1 MPDIPSALW
10 SCQRRCLQMVTAFE
24 TPPQAPPILLRGE
37 MSTSFP
43 GMSSG
48 TRDQGAPTWG
58 WCLAQSCPIQGGA
71 VESVVHV
78 WQIGALAPLQEARE
92 GNLEYI
98 SSISSPEMQRLIKG
112 RDEDGRSLLHSAVSG
127 GSAALVD
134 YLIQNGAAGDV
145 NSADDEVQPVVVL
158 SALGLYEGSTCIN
171 KQTWTAPYKFPPQ
184 PQSVACRAGRQFI
197 QQSAQVTMPRAP
209 TMTLRCSRSAACSF

>member
-1 MPDIPSALW
+1 M
-10 SCQRRCLQMVTAFE
+10 
-24 TPPQAPPILLRGE
+24 
-37 MSTSFP
+37 
-43 GMSSG
+43 
-48 TRDQGAPTWG
+48 
-58 WCLAQSCPIQGGA
+58 
-71 VESVVHV
+71 HV

-158 SALGLYEGSTCIN
+158 SALGRCCAKPPPAATN
-171 KQTWTAPYKFPPQ
+171 KHGRHHLSFPHN
-184 PQSVACRAGRQFI
+184 
-197 QQSAQVTMPRAP
+197 
-209 TMTLRCSRSAACSF
+209 CSLSAAGLGANSFSSQRR